1 MIEVDDEEPSMQ
13 RLEEEEAECLPKAR
27 TSGLSL
33 KATTFLDG
41 ALCEYRPPG
50 IRRYPAG

>member
-1 MIEVDDEEPSMQ
+1 MIEVDDEDPPSMQ
-13 RLEEEEAECLPKAR
+13 RLEVEEAECLPKAR

-41 ALCEYRPPG
+41 ALL
-50 IRRYPAG
+50 

>member
-1 MIEVDDEEPSMQ
+1 MQ

-27 TSGLSL
+27 TSSGLSL

-41 ALCEYRPPG
+41 ALCEDRPPG